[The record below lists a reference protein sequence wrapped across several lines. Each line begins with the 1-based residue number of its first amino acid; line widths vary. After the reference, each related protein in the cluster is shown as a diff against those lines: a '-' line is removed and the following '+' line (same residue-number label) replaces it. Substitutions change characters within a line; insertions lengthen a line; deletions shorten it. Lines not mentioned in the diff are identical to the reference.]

1 MRRGASFRGTRYL
14 MVKAEATSRGRQV
27 LFVSTLCI
35 LGLGL
40 SGCQSTSSSTHS
52 TQEELAPED
61 DAPIFSS
68 SIFGVKASPR
78 VTRSKNVRKGG
89 GRDQTGKPYMV
100 KGKWYYPKEEPGYS
114 KSGTAS
120 WYGANF
126 HGRLT
131 ANGEVYDMY
140 HLSAAHPTFPL
151 PSYARVTNRK
161 TGASVMV
168 RVNDRGPYVH
178 DRVMDV
184 SSRAAQLLG
193 FQHDG
198 VADVKVEYVG
208 RAPLEGDDTPYL
220 MASYHPGTVKPEDA
234 GLSSGVMVASKTESS
249 IWPSFLTAAFSPQKT
264 EAAVVASTRSL
275 ARPAVRVTPKA
286 GARVSTPKPSSI
298 EDLIDTYDSST
309 PPSVTLPKIAL
320 SYATSPA
327 VGSRALEA
335 ISHVTSQGPAAN
347 RIEIGRVDDISQLLT
362 LENAAAGYGEIV
374 EQKSAE
380 GSSFTMVMAEGQNV
394 DIGLRRLWSAGFQ
407 DAFALRDE

>member
-1 MRRGASFRGTRYL
+1 MIKT
-14 MVKAEATSRGRQV
+14 EATCRGRKV
-27 LFVSTLCI
+27 LLVSTVCVV
-35 LGLGL
+35 GLTL
-40 SGCQSTSSSTHS
+40 SACQSTSSSTH
-52 TQEELAPED
+52 EELAPED

-78 VTRSKNVRKGG
+78 MTRSKTVPKGG

-100 KGKWYYPKEEPGYS
+100 KGKWYYPKEEPGYV

-131 ANGEVYDMY
+131 ANGEIYDMY

-193 FQHDG
+193 FQQDG
-198 VADVKVEYVG
+198 IADVKVEYVG
-208 RAPLEGDDTPYL
+208 RAPLEGDDTKVL

-234 GLSSGVMVASKTESS
+234 GLSSGVMVASKSESV
-249 IWPSFLTAAFSPQKT
+249 WPSFLTAAFSPRRQ
-264 EAAVVASTRSL
+264 EQPAEVATKPL
-275 ARPAVRVTPKA
+275 VRPVPKA
-286 GARVSTPKPSSI
+286 VAKSAPKPSSI
-298 EDLIDTYDSST
+298 EDLIDTYDAAT
-309 PPSVTLPKIAL
+309 PPGVSMPKITM
-320 SYATSPA
+320 SYAKSLGLSSDA
-327 VGSRALEA
+327 MRAIAA
-335 ISHVTSQGPAAN
+335 IAPNDAPSN
-347 RIEIGRVDDISQLLT
+347 RIEIGRVDDISQLMA

-380 GSSFTMVMAEGQNV
+380 GSSFALVVAEGQSIDV
-394 DIGLRRLWSAGFQ
+394 GLRRLWSAGFK

>member
-1 MRRGASFRGTRYL
+1 ML
-14 MVKAEATSRGRQV
+14 NAEATCRGRQA
-27 LFVSTLCI
+27 LLVSTVCFV
-35 LGLGL
+35 GLVL
-40 SGCQSTSSSTHS
+40 SGCQSTSSSTH
-52 TQEELAPED
+52 EELAPED

-68 SIFGVKASPR
+68 SVFGVKASPR
-78 VTRSKNVRKGG
+78 VTRLKNVPKGG

-193 FQHDG
+193 FQNDG
-198 VADVKVEYVG
+198 IADVKVDYVG
-208 RAPLEGDDTPYL
+208 RAPLEGDDTKIL

-234 GLSSGVMVASKTESS
+234 GLATGVMVASREEPSV
-249 IWPSFLTAAFSPQKT
+249 WPAFLTAAFSPRKT
-264 EAAVVASTRSL
+264 EQPAAASVI
-275 ARPAVRVTPKA
+275 AAPMAKPAAKTIAKATPKPQTPKA
-286 GARVSTPKPSSI
+286 DSI
-298 EDLIDTYDSST
+298 EDLIDSYDPST
-309 PPSVTLPKIAL
+309 PPGVVMPKIAM
-320 SYATSPA
+320 SYAAAPGLSSEAMQAIAAIAPA
-327 VGSRALEA
+327 D
-335 ISHVTSQGPAAN
+335 AAGN
-347 RIEIGRVDDISQLLT
+347 RIEIGRIDDVSQLLT
-362 LENAAAGYGEIV
+362 LENAAAGHGEIV
-374 EQKSAE
+374 EQKSAD
-380 GSSFTMVMAEGQNV
+380 GSSFTLVVADGQNV
-394 DIGLRRLWSAGFQ
+394 DVSLRVLWSAGFK
-407 DAFALRDE
+407 DAFALRAE

>member
-1 MRRGASFRGTRYL
+1 MI
-14 MVKAEATSRGRQV
+14 KAEATLRGRQV
-27 LFVSTLCI
+27 LFVSTLC
-35 LGLGL
+35 LAGLAL
-40 SGCQSTSSSTHS
+40 SGCQSTSSSTH
-52 TQEELAPED
+52 EEMAPED

-78 VTRSKNVRKGG
+78 VTRLKNVPKGG

-100 KGKWYYPKEEPGYS
+100 KGKWYYPKEEPGYV

-161 TGASVMV
+161 TGASIMV

-198 VADVKVEYVG
+198 IADVKVEYVG

-220 MASYHPGTVKPEDA
+220 MASYQPGSVRPEDA
-234 GLSSGVMVASKTESS
+234 GLSSGVMVASKSDSS
-249 IWPSFLTAAFSPQKT
+249 IWPSFLTAAFSPRKS
-264 EAAVVASTRSL
+264 EAPTPAASSRAVASTRQL
-275 ARPAVRVTPKA
+275 ARPAVRVAP
-286 GARVSTPKPSSI
+286 SSSSPKPSSI
-298 EDLIDTYDSST
+298 EDLIDTYDDKT
-309 PPSVTLPKIAL
+309 PPGVTLPKIAL
-320 SYATSPA
+320 SYATSQA
-327 VGSRALEA
+327 GGSQAMQA
-335 ISHVTSQGPAAN
+335 ISQLTSPSREAN
-347 RIEIGRVDDISQLLT
+347 RIEIGKIDDVSQLLA
-362 LENAAAGYGEIV
+362 LENAAAGYGEII

-380 GSSFTMVMAEGQNV
+380 GSSFAMVMAEGQNV
-394 DIGLRRLWSAGFQ
+394 DIGLRRLWSSGFE